1 MEGKTLKEFLNA
13 ECQIFDFSFAELSMY
28 VILFNTNDESINK
41 IIKNLQVSGLVLKF
55 SKKEENTYLF
65 NNLSEIEDLNLQI
78 NKSGNRRKINEL
90 CSQFLSTH
98 VYLISRGD
106 KLFILFDW
114 NLTKQILEEENDSR
128 ILGVF
133 LNNKE
138 KFLEFLEDDS
148 DMTLINFKKE
158 DVENVSQLFEDE
170 ERKDNASQ
178 NLEENQ
184 QEEEENF
191 DKEFDLEE
199 DQEDE
204 KSSSKKKKTKKH
216 KKKKTDEYDMEYD
229 SKEEKAKRRRRDD
242 VDESQF
248 SNNVRGLNIY
258 NII

>member
-1 MEGKTLKEFLNA
+1 MEGKTLNEFLNA

-41 IIKNLQVSGLVLKF
+41 IIKYLEVSGLILKI

-65 NNLSEIEDLNLQI
+65 QNLSEIEDLDLHI
-78 NKSGNRRKINEL
+78 NKNLNRIKINEL

-98 VYLISRGD
+98 VYLVSKGHQF
-106 KLFILFDW
+106 FILFDW
-114 NLTKQILEEENDSR
+114 NLTKQILEAENDSR

-138 KFLEFLEDDS
+138 KFLEFLEEDR

-158 DVENVSQLFEDE
+158 DVENVSQLFEVE

-178 NLEENQ
+178 NP
-184 QEEEENF
+184 EEEENF

-199 DQEDE
+199 DQEE
-204 KSSSKKKKTKKH
+204 ENTSSKKKKTKKH
-216 KKKKTDEYDMEYD
+216 KKKKPEEYDMEYD

-242 VDESQF
+242 VDESKF
-248 SNNVRGLNIY
+248 LKDVSV
-258 NII
+258 